1 VKNVIYRVIGKKKAE
16 RTYHC
21 DVCGAVIKRGDEFM
35 LEKLVSEDT
44 DTDVKRSC
52 YSCALDT
59 DLGEHLFHPEIRASL
74 PRGQMRL
81 NELLP
86 RKEVMKK

>member
-1 VKNVIYRVIGKKKAE
+1 MKEFSYRSIGKKKAN

-44 DTDVKRSC
+44 ETDVKRSC
-52 YSCALDT
+52 YSCALNT
-59 DLGEHLFHPEIRASL
+59 DIGEHLFHPEIRANL
-74 PRGQMRL
+74 PRGQRRL
-81 NELLP
+81 NDIIDQ
-86 RKEVMKK
+86 KGGD

>member
-1 VKNVIYRVIGKKKAE
+1 MKELSYRVIGKKKAE

-44 DTDVKRSC
+44 ETDIKRSC

-59 DLGEHLFHPEIRASL
+59 DVGEHLFHPEIRASL
-74 PRGQMRL
+74 PRGQRRL
-81 NELLP
+81 NDIFDQ
-86 RKEVMKK
+86 KGGD